1 MQLHNNLTKVKQLVR
16 NLETH
21 LMCPMLHL
29 TWDLV
34 CTSRVATGGPR
45 PTHFH
50 LWPTQW
56 DVQLV
61 IFQMDVIY

>member
-1 MQLHNNLTKVKQLVR
+1 MQLYNNLTKVKQLVR

-34 CTSRVATGGPR
+34 CTNPGRMFAVTYAFT
-45 PTHFH
+45 
-50 LWPTQW
+50 
-56 DVQLV
+56 
-61 IFQMDVIY
+61 